1 MAPNGNF
8 LKIPKNVS
16 WGQNAQN
23 GRILIKL
30 LFGSHFWV
38 TMSNIIAK
46 LSTDTNFKYK
56 EWLQMEISLK
66 SQKMFPGDKMPKMA
80 IF

>member
-46 LSTDTNFKYK
+46 LSTDTIFITKVI
-56 EWLQMEISLK
+56 EF
-66 SQKMFPGDKMPKMA
+66 SQKVPKMFPGDKTRN
-80 IF
+80 

>member
-1 MAPNGNF
+1 M
-8 LKIPKNVS
+8 L
-16 WGQNAQN
+16 
-23 GRILIKL
+23 
-30 LFGSHFWV
+30 
-38 TMSNIIAK
+38 NIIAK

-80 IF
+80 VFW